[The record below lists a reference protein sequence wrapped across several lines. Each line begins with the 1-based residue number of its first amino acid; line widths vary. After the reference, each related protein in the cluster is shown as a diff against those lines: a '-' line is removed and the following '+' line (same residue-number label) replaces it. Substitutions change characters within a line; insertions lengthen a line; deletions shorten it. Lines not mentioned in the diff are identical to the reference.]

1 MVNVMT
7 QKDRITLEFCID
19 DLGYLE
25 ETLETR
31 AIVMSKVLKESGL
44 SYRRYYISKSIKEYR
59 QFKKP
64 KISPPDMSI
73 AFSVECNGDYLAF
86 AWYCYRKRLTAII
99 SLKKSFELNDPCK

>member
-1 MVNVMT
+1 MVNAMT

-31 AIVMSKVLKESGL
+31 AIVMSKVLKELGL
-44 SYRRYYISKSIKEYR
+44 SYRRYYISKSIKEYK

-64 KISPPDMSI
+64 RVSPPDMSI

-99 SLKKSFELNDPCK
+99 SLKKSLELSDPCK

>member
-1 MVNVMT
+1 MVNAMT

-31 AIVMSKVLKESGL
+31 AIVMSKVLKELGL
-44 SYRRYYISKSIKEYR
+44 AHRRYYISKSIKEYK

-64 KISPPDMSI
+64 
-73 AFSVECNGDYLAF
+73 
-86 AWYCYRKRLTAII
+86 
-99 SLKKSFELNDPCK
+99 SLNNC

>member
-1 MVNVMT
+1 MVNAMT
-7 QKDRITLEFCID
+7 RKDRITLEFCID

-31 AIVMSKVLKESGL
+31 AIVMSKVLKELGL
-44 SYRRYYISKSIKEYR
+44 SYRRYYISKGTKEYK

-99 SLKKSFELNDPCK
+99 SLKKSLELSGPCK

>member
-1 MVNVMT
+1 MVSTMV

-31 AIVMSKVLKESGL
+31 AIAMSKVLMELGL
-44 SYRRYYISKSIKEYR
+44 PYRRYYISKSIKEYK

-64 KISPPDMSI
+64 KVYPPDMSI

-86 AWYCYRKRLTAII
+86 AWYCYRKRMNTII
-99 SLKKSFELNDPCK
+99 SFQKSFETSDLCK

>member
-1 MVNVMT
+1 MVNAMT
-7 QKDRITLEFCID
+7 QKEKITLEFCID

-31 AIVMSKVLKESGL
+31 AIVMSKVLKELGL
-44 SYRRYYISKSIKEYR
+44 LYRRYYISKSIKEYK

-99 SLKKSFELNDPCK
+99 SLKKSFELNDLCK

>member
-1 MVNVMT
+1 MVNTMT

-31 AIVMSKVLKESGL
+31 AIVMSKVLKELGL
-44 SYRRYYISKSIKEYR
+44 AHRRYYISKSIKEYK

-99 SLKKSFELNDPCK
+99 SLKKSCELNDLCK